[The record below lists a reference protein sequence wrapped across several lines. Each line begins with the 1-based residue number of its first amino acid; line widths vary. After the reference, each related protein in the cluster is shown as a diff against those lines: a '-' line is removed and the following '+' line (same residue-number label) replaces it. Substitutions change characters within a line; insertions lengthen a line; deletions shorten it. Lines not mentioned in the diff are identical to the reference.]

1 MEVVD
6 EKSKEDNGLRGV
18 WIMIDE
24 GMARKMGL
32 SGQMG
37 IRWRHGGQV
46 NRITNMFSYISYPT
60 GTLGMRWKVK
70 DG

>member
-6 EKSKEDNGLRGV
+6 EKSKENNGLRGV

-32 SGQMG
+32 SGKTG

-46 NRITNMFSYISYPT
+46 SRITYMFSYIC
-60 GTLGMRWKVK
+60 
-70 DG
+70 